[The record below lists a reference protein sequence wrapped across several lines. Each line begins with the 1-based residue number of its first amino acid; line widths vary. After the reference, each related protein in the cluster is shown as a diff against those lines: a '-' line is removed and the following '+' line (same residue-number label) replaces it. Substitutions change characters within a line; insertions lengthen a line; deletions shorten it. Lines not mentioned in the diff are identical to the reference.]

1 MTNSFHKII
10 KAVGTG
16 PKHNHDLTQEEMKNA
31 MCDILSKKVYNE
43 QISAFLLGWRLK
55 PETTDE
61 FKGALDG
68 FDEFIKKTTIEN
80 SVEVGYPYDGRVNNP
95 HLFVLVA
102 KFVAQF
108 NLNIV
113 VSGDKIQ
120 PAKNGVT
127 VKDICSNYP
136 NIDEVKNLHFFNRED
151 FLTELSSLT
160 EVRQRLGL
168 RTGLNSIERLL
179 NPANSK
185 IALLGVFHKPFVQKY
200 ADVFSNRYEKFVI
213 VKGDEGTP
221 EIFSKSKYWIVQNN
235 EMTEYSIDPAEF
247 GINYVKPSEPLSLEK
262 SLEAIKNPDEE
273 LTKIA
278 KLNAAMILFTYG
290 KVNSIKEGYEKL
302 TQY

>member
-1 MTNSFHKII
+1 MTNSFLKII

-16 PKHNHDLTQEEMKNA
+16 PKHNHDLTQEQMKDA
-31 MCDILSKKVYNE
+31 MCSILKGDVYNE

-68 FDEFIKKTTIEN
+68 FDEFIKKTN
-80 SVEVGYPYDGRVNNP
+80 VADSVEVGYPYDGRVNNP
-95 HLFVLVA
+95 HLFTLVSQY
-102 KFVAQF
+102 VAPF
-108 NLNIV
+108 GLNIV
-113 VSGDKIQ
+113 VSGDHIQ
-120 PAKNGVT
+120 PAKGGVT
-127 VKDICSNYP
+127 VKDICTNYP
-136 NIDEVKNLHFFNRED
+136 NINDIKNLHFFDREE
-151 FLTELSSLT
+151 FLSELSSLT
-160 EVRQRLGL
+160 EIRKRLGL

-179 NPANSK
+179 NPANSR

-247 GINYVKPSEPLSLEK
+247 GINYVKPSEPLTLEQ
-262 SLEAIKNPDEE
+262 SIEAIKNPDEE

-278 KLNAAMILFTYG
+278 KLNAAMILFFNN
-290 KVNSIKEGYEKL
+290 KVSSITDGYERL
-302 TQY
+302 N